1 MAENENAGGYTVV
14 QKWMAAEL
22 KLKGTELV
30 LYSLIFN
37 FTQTNGGFSGSL
49 SYLQEWTN
57 CTKQGLIK
65 CLKSM
70 EANNLIA
77 KQEHFEN
84 GRRFVSYHTTKFTP
98 VKLSLPDPVKLSLT
112 PHETKF
118 NDPLNLVE
126 HPVKLSLPKNID
138 KNIDKKNIAESVC
151 GLAVENSGQKTQ
163 PDTHTQGEGYKPPS
177 LEEVAAYCREIQSTV
192 SAQTFHSHYSGNGWT
207 VNGIP
212 LHDWRAKLRYWDAK
226 DREQGK
232 TTLPEN
238 VPGYTPPHNPL
249 DEITFD

>member
-84 GRRFVSYHTTKFTP
+84 GRRFVSYHTTEFTP
-98 VKLSLPDPVKLSLT
+98 VKQSLPDPVKLSLT

-118 NDPLNLVE
+118 NDPLNLVKY
-126 HPVKLSLPKNID
+126 PVKLSLPKNID
-138 KNIDKKNIAESVC
+138 KNIDKNIAEKGC
-151 GLAVENSGQKTQ
+151 GLAVEDGQPKTRQ
-163 PDTHTQGEGYKPPS
+163 ETPTQGEGFPPS
-177 LEEVAAYCREIQSTV
+177 LEDVAAYCREIQSTV
-192 SAQTFHSHYSGNGWT
+192 SAQTFHSYYAGNGWM

-212 LHDWRAKLRYWDAK
+212 LHEWRSKLRYWDAK
-226 DREQGK
+226 DREKGK

-238 VPGYTPPHNPL
+238 RPGYAAEPDPL
-249 DEITFD
+249 DGLF

>member
-1 MAENENAGGYTVV
+1 MAKENKGLLFFYDWRDPIE
-14 QKWMAAEL
+14 EL
-22 KLKGTELV
+22 SGDEVKSLLLAMLDFSKDGTEPPQFKGGAKIAAAFMFPAIDRFRKQ
-30 LYSLIFN
+30 SEAGRKGGTT
-37 FTQTNGGFSGSL
+37 TQEARRAANEVKMEAPFKDALKDASKGATKGGTYDSSRVV
-49 SYLQEWTN
+49 
-57 CTKQGLIK
+57 KQQHNTTQIQDNTIIK
-65 CLKSM
+65 CDLVVEREPQYPQ
-70 EANNLIA
+70 EA
-77 KQEHFEN
+77 
-84 GRRFVSYHTTKFTP
+84 STP
-98 VKLSLPDPVKLSLT
+98 
-112 PHETKF
+112 
-118 NDPLNLVE
+118 
-126 HPVKLSLPKNID
+126 
-138 KNIDKKNIAESVC
+138 
-151 GLAVENSGQKTQ
+151 
-163 PDTHTQGEGYKPPS
+163 TQGEGCFPPS